1 MRACFLAIAAL
12 LIVSGVGCRGMNL
25 AHNNCDCGGHG
36 GGGHGGLAQG
46 GQGGG
51 GHGGG
56 GPLHAGTRGTPGFPH
71 HHQSREYA
79 GPQGP
84 STAQVGYPYY
94 TTRGPRDFLV
104 DNPPT
109 IGR

>member
-1 MRACFLAIAAL
+1 MRACFLALAAL
-12 LIVSGVGCRGMNL
+12 ICLTGIGCRGINL
-25 AHNNCDCGGHG
+25 SRGSCDCGGHG
-36 GGGHGGLAQG
+36 GHGHGGLA
-46 GQGGG
+46 

-56 GPLHAGTRGTPGFPH
+56 GVGHLGH
-71 HHQSREYA
+71 HHQSREYN

-84 STAQVGYPYY
+84 ATAQVGYPYY

-104 DNPPT
+104 DNPPS